1 MRKHKLV
8 VLIGRFQPLHRAHV
22 EIIRRA
28 LELGERVVI
37 LVGSSLLPRT
47 YKNPWSFD
55 ERRTMILNEI
65 NELGLDTYRLSVESL
80 VDMNDDQ
87 AWAAQVQKI
96 VSLKHA
102 VGNERGKA
110 VRDIAVIGHN
120 KDESTY
126 YLNMFPQWDLI
137 DIEPIEPLNA
147 TDIREIYFKPNV
159 NMSYLTTVLPKST
172 QRFLSA
178 FAGTDDFNQVVRERQ
193 HIEQYKLQYKHLPYE
208 PIFVTVDN
216 VIFQSGHVL
225 MVKRRSEPGKG
236 LWALPGGFVNAGTDR
251 SLEDAALRELKEE
264 TGIKVPVPVLRGSIK
279 GSKVFDKMDRSARG
293 RTITHAFHM
302 VLPDGELPK
311 VKGMDDAEVAQ
322 WVPIAAV
329 QRQECFEDH
338 YLIIQHFLGE

>member
-1 MRKHKLV
+1 MRKHKLI

-28 LELGERVVI
+28 LELGEKVVI

-47 YKNPWSFD
+47 YKNPWTFE
-55 ERRTMILNEI
+55 ERRNMILDEVMD
-65 NELGLDTYRLSVESL
+65 LGLEHERLSVESL

-96 VSLKHA
+96 ISLKHTA
-102 VGNERGKA
+102 VDERGKA

-126 YLNMFPQWDLI
+126 YLKMFPQWDLI

-147 TDIREIYFKPNV
+147 TDIRELYFRRNV
-159 NMSYLTTVLPKST
+159 NLSYVNTVLTKSVWK
-172 QRFLSA
+172 FLCEFS
-178 FAGTDDFNQVVRERQ
+178 GTEEYYQIIRERE
-193 HIEQYKLQYKHLPYE
+193 HIETYKQQYKHLPYE

-236 LWALPGGFVNAGTDR
+236 LWALPGGFVNASTDR

-302 VLPDGELPK
+302 VLADGELPK